1 MQLFNLTKKPKV
13 LIFDIDST
21 LYTNSEYAHEQ
32 IDSQIRYFSELRGIT
47 ADEGRNLVLTFRK
60 NWAKENGGKK
70 ISLGNLLTNFGIS
83 IEESIEWRKKL
94 FDPKKYIKKDEKL
107 IQTLKI
113 LSKEFYL
120 ICVTNNPVVQGRNTL
135 EALGVSS
142 IIKEIIGLDTTLKS
156 KPALENF
163 NKAVELS
170 QKELNSKLK
179 YEDFTSIGDRFDIDL
194 DLPLKL
200 GMSAILVNG
209 VEDVYSLPEQFSS
222 IKLNKNS

>member
-60 NWAKENGGKK
+60 NWAKEHEGKK
-70 ISLGNLLTNFGIS
+70 ISLGNLLMNFGIS

-107 IQTLKI
+107 IKTLKI

-142 IIKEIIGLDTTLKS
+142 FFKEIIGLDTTLKS

-209 VEDVYSLPEQFSS
+209 VEDVYSLPEQFSY